1 MAEAVCHLAADTYQ
15 ERAERLKVHFT
26 WSVPDEPVPCRISEV
41 HFRQVTGNLLDN
53 ALHFTPAERAVT
65 LTLTCEQESGGG
77 SEGKGSSRRAVLTV
91 SDEGSG
97 IEAAIL
103 PKVFERFFTT
113 GDPRTGIRGTGLGLA
128 LVRSVV
134 QAARGSV
141 EASSVLGK
149 GSRFVVRLPVS
160 E

>member
-1 MAEAVCHLAADTYQ
+1 MPEG
-15 ERAERLKVHFT
+15 
-26 WSVPDEPVPCRISEV
+26 PVPCRISET
-41 HFRQVTGNLLDN
+41 HFRQAVGNLLDN

-65 LTLTCEQESGGG
+65 LTLTCEQEAGNG
-77 SEGKGSSRRAVLTV
+77 SEGGSSQAVLTV

-97 IEAAIL
+97 IEPAIL

-113 GDPRTGIRGTGLGLA
+113 GDPRTGVRGTGLGLA

-134 QAARGSV
+134 QAARGTV
-141 EASSVLGK
+141 AASSESGK
-149 GSRFVVRLPVS
+149 GSRFVVRLPVA